1 MATREEIK
9 NEYLLHPSTLLYKE
23 PFKRGIRRVG
33 SSYESTADCN
43 EKVQV
48 TLSRI
53 SYITVTQDKF
63 LEELDPMS
71 HEVLEDV
78 NVPSICVKL
87 EGNNGYREI
96 KYKRSSLPIQKNIK
110 DSKTMHLCANK
121 MVFTL
126 MDKRPTARQKSD
138 YILFKQYWDLRNQD
152 GMRYKMVDTQ
162 LSVGDVGLL
171 YYWDFEGNIKSRL
184 LSYPQYVLVP
194 INDNNGD
201 RLLECVYYSDKD
213 FERIDVY
220 DNQYIYRYTNQ
231 YINGVET
238 EEGFHLEGLPVKH
251 GFSEI
256 PLITKRGDVA
266 WNNVQTLIEQ
276 KEIIHNI
283 YTVIQK
289 RQGWGILFLKGNLSN
304 KLDMLN
310 GSIIAKAGKSGI
322 GDEESD
328 MKYLTP
334 PTGEGME
341 KAMEKLDEEIQ
352 RGAGFTLILPKDI
365 KTGGDISGVAV
376 QLTMTLDT
384 QTSNLLVIEWQNVAD
399 KMTRLFKE
407 GLAKELVAKGI
418 QPTAI
423 TDFENL
429 HINAKFKPWRP
440 FSETEYNNMLVS
452 LKAAGLI
459 SEKTGIEKNTESSP
473 DEEERRAE
481 EKDAVA
487 KTQAQAQVAT
497 QNNNTN
503 NNSNNNQQT

>member
-1 MATREEIK
+1 MATRDEK
-9 NEYLLHPSTLLYKE
+9 KKGFLLNPSTLLYKE
-23 PFKRGIRRVG
+23 PFKRGIDRV
-33 SSYESTADCN
+33 SNSYESTAENN
-43 EKVQV
+43 ERVQV
-48 TLSRI
+48 ALPRI
-53 SYITVTQDKF
+53 SYTTVTQEKF

-71 HEVLEDV
+71 HEVLDDV

-87 EGNNGYREI
+87 QGKKSAYQEI
-96 KYKRSSLPIQKNIK
+96 KYKRTALPIQRNIK

-126 MDKRPTARQKSD
+126 MDKKPTAKQKSD

-152 GMRYKMVDTQ
+152 GMKYKMVDTQ
-162 LSVGDVGLL
+162 LSFGDVGLL
-171 YYWDFEGNIKSRL
+171 YYFDYKGRIKSRI
-184 LSYPQYVLVP
+184 LSFPQCVIIPV
-194 INDNNGD
+194 NDENGD
-201 RLLECVYYSDKD
+201 RLLECVYYSDAN
-213 FERIDVY
+213 FNRIDVY
-220 DNQYIYRYTNQ
+220 DDTFVYRF
-231 YINGVET
+231 INKPNENAPKD
-238 EEGFHLEGLPVKH
+238 EPFYLEGKPMKH

-266 WNNVQTLIEQ
+266 WNSVQSLIEQ
-276 KEIIHNI
+276 KEIIYNI

-289 RQGWGILFLKGNLSN
+289 RQGYGILFLKGNLSN
-304 KLDMLN
+304 KLEMLN
-310 GSIIAKAGKSGI
+310 GSIIAKANTGVGNE
-322 GDEESD
+322 DAD
-328 MKYLTP
+328 MKYLNP

-341 KAMEKLDEEIQ
+341 KAMDKLDEEIQ
-352 RGAGFTLILPKDI
+352 KGAGFTLILPKDI

-407 GLAKELVAKGI
+407 GLAKELVANNI

-440 FSETEYNNMLVS
+440 FSETEYNNMLIS

-487 KTQAQAQVAT
+487 KMQAQVQVAT
-497 QNNNTN
+497 QNSDTN
-503 NNSNNNQQT
+503 NNSNNNQQM